1 MALNITSHEYLWL
14 CVSELLDALLSCIC
28 VCLWGFVVPSI
39 VIWSPSRESLPLAEL
54 VSSFLLLAA
63 GVCTAAKIQDQ
74 KEKGSRGD
82 GMAVI
87 PGESIFNSFFFFSP
101 QDYTETEHVWSYRS
115 QKLTTKL
122 FRDNAKLLL
131 CAGTLGS
138 GRLGCNLFPA
148 PGTQPK
154 GCRAS
159 HWTIRL
165 PQFLPF

>member
-1 MALNITSHEYLWL
+1 MALNITSREYLWL
-14 CVSELLDALLSCIC
+14 CVSELLDALLNCIC

-54 VSSFLLLAA
+54 VSSFLLAA
-63 GVCTAAKIQDQ
+63 DVCTAVKIQDQ

-87 PGESIFNSFFFFSP
+87 PGESIFNSFFFPP

-122 FRDNAKLLL
+122 VRDNAKLLR

-138 GRLGCNLFPA
+138 DRLGCNLFPA
-148 PGTQPK
+148 PDTQPK
-154 GCRAS
+154 GCWAS
-159 HWTIRL
+159 HLTIHL